1 MTPDSD
7 IGKLLS
13 SSVEELVR
21 KGAFSDRER
30 ELVRLSDIVKFL
42 ESPLGIRARAAAG
55 CGKLK
60 REQQFVVGVPAR
72 EVGDW
77 DSDELVV
84 IQGIIDAFFE
94 EEDGL
99 VLYDYKTDR
108 VDTPEELRERYSV
121 QLDFYERALVQITG
135 KPVKERYLYSFRF
148 GVVPA

>member
-1 MTPDSD
+1 MRT
-7 IGKLLS
+7 
-13 SSVEELVR
+13 
-21 KGAFSDRER
+21 GAFSDREK
-30 ELVRLSDIVKFL
+30 ELVRLQDICAFL
-42 ESPLGIRARAAAG
+42 ESPLGVRARAAAAG
-55 CGKLK
+55 GKLK
-60 REQQFVVGVPAR
+60 REQQFVIGLPAR

-84 IQGIIDAFFE
+84 IQGIVDAFFE

-121 QLDFYERALVQITG
+121 QLDFYERALGQITG

-148 GVVPA
+148 GMIPA